1 VDNMDR
7 CGYDALLLIMAGQ
20 MLATSSG
27 SDAQACLLQGTVCG
41 LQMPSSEMTD
51 TLS

>member
-1 VDNMDR
+1 MDR

-27 SDAQACLLQGTVCG
+27 SDAPAYLLQRTVYG